1 MSDQLFE
8 LRLERAAR
16 RIADEGVRPIDAVAI
31 AESAIRAA
39 GRAEELATPRFDRR
53 RAWQALAAIAFTVV
67 FAVAASVVL
76 DRVRTQTA
84 ATPSPSPV
92 SSPSSSP
99 SPDLT
104 AAPVGVPAAGGSGG
118 TWLADV
124 PAGLAFDVAVPSR
137 RMALNVSG
145 LTASVDLVGASSGLF
160 MSTFITE
167 NVDEVRLTSD
177 AASERVTVDGTPLAP
192 CAKGDEGRYQTTS
205 SPDGL
210 LLTFALI
217 SDPCPSRAA
226 VVARTWTRS
235 ISVPNGGGIG
245 VVDGFDPLF
254 TVVLPAGSYAVDDAT
269 DAKTIHQDLPE
280 LQFVSWKDP
289 QGFLDPC
296 DLSKGRYEIA
306 PGADAFVAYVRQ
318 LAGFTVDS
326 TTEVTVDGHR
336 AIRLVVHAD
345 ADATCPGGQLWEWQP
360 KAETGDRAWFL
371 RPGVTDSLY
380 IVEHPKGTLMFEVL
394 PAPNPLEDQVIGS
407 IRFLDALPTTP

>member
-1 MSDQLFE
+1 MSDQLFD

-16 RIADEGVRPIDAVAI
+16 RIADEAVRPIDAVAI
-31 AESAIRAA
+31 AESAIRSA

-53 RAWQALAAIAFTVV
+53 RAWQALAVIAFTVV

-92 SSPSSSP
+92 SSPSPSP
-99 SPDLT
+99 SPT
-104 AAPVGVPAAGGSGG
+104 TAPVGVPAAGGSGG

-124 PAGLAFDVAVPSR
+124 PAGLVFDVVSPGP

-145 LTASVDLVGASSGLF
+145 LTASVDLVGGSAGLF
-160 MSTFITE
+160 RSSFITE
-167 NVDEVRLTSD
+167 NVGEVRLTSED
-177 AASERVTVDGTPLAP
+177 VSPRVTLDGTPLAP
-192 CAKGDEGRYQTTS
+192 CAQGDEGRYQTTS
-205 SPDGL
+205 SSDGL
-210 LLTFALI
+210 LLTFALL

-226 VVARTWTRS
+226 VIARTWTRS

-245 VVDGFDPLF
+245 VVDGFDPLL
-254 TVVLPAGSYAVDDAT
+254 TVVLPAGSYLIDESIDAL
-269 DAKTIHQDLPE
+269 TIHQDLPE
-280 LQFVSWKDP
+280 LQFVTWKDP
-289 QGFLDPC
+289 QGFIDPC
-296 DLSKGRYEIA
+296 DISKGRYEIA
-306 PGADAFVAYVRQ
+306 PGADPFVAYVRQ

-326 TTEVTVDGHR
+326 TKEVTVDGHR

-371 RPGVTDSLY
+371 RPGITDSLY
-380 IVEHPKGTLMFEVL
+380 IVEHPNGTLMFEVL
-394 PAPNPLEDQVIGS
+394 PAPNSLEEQVIGS

>member
-16 RIADEGVRPIDAVAI
+16 RIADEAVRPTDAVAI
-31 AESAIRAA
+31 AEAAIRAA
-39 GRAEELATPRFDRR
+39 GRADEIAAPRFGARGP
-53 RAWQALAAIAFTVV
+53 WLALAIAASAIV
-67 FAVAASVVL
+67 FAVVGSLVL
-76 DRVRTQTA
+76 DRSRHDAGTS
-84 ATPSPSPV
+84 PSPSIG

-99 SPDLT
+99 SPNVT
-104 AAPVGVPAAGGSGG
+104 AAPVGVPAGGASGG

-124 PAGLAFDVAVPSR
+124 PAGLVFDVVAPTS

-145 LTASVDLVGASSGLF
+145 LTASVDLVGGTGGLF
-160 MSTFITE
+160 MSSFITE
-167 NVDEVRLTSD
+167 NVGEVRLTSD
-177 AASERVTVDGTPLAP
+177 AASERVTVDGAPLAP
-192 CAKGDEGRYQTTS
+192 CSQGDEGRYQTTS

-226 VVARTWTRS
+226 VIARTWTRS

-254 TVVLPAGSYAVDDAT
+254 TVVLPAGSYAVDDAA

-296 DLSKGRYEIA
+296 DRSKGRYEIA

-326 TTEVTVDGHR
+326 TAEVTVDGHR

-360 KAETGDRAWFL
+360 KAETSDHAWFL

-394 PAPNPLEDQVIGS
+394 PAPNPLEDQLIGS
-407 IRFLDALPTTP
+407 IHFLDALPTTP

>member
-1 MSDQLFE
+1 MSDARFE

-16 RIADEGVRPIDAVAI
+16 RIADEAIRPVDAVAI
-31 AESAIRAA
+31 AEAAIRAA
-39 GRAEELATPRFDRR
+39 GRAEELSAPRFGPRG
-53 RAWQALAAIAFTVV
+53 AWAAL
-67 FAVAASVVL
+67 AVAALTIVFVVVGSLVL
-76 DRVRTQTA
+76 DPFRQNVAT
-84 ATPSPSPV
+84 TPSPSG
-92 SSPSSSP
+92 PSALPSL
-99 SPDLT
+99 SPDVT
-104 AAPVGVPAAGGSGG
+104 AAPVGVPAGGASGG

-124 PAGLAFDVAVPSR
+124 PAGLVFDVVAPRS

-145 LTASVDLVGASSGLF
+145 LTASVDLVGGNTGLF
-160 MSTFITE
+160 LSSFITE
-167 NVDEVRLTSD
+167 NVGEVRLTSD
-177 AASERVTVDGTPLAP
+177 AASERVTVDGAPLAP
-192 CAKGDEGRYQTTS
+192 CSQGDEGRYQTTTS
-205 SPDGL
+205 TDGL

-226 VVARTWTRS
+226 VIARTWTRS

-245 VVDGFDPLF
+245 VVDGFDPLV

-296 DLSKGRYEIA
+296 DRSKGRYEIA

-326 TTEVTVDGHR
+326 TAEVTVDGHR

-345 ADATCPGGQLWEWQP
+345 ADATCPGDQLWEWQP
-360 KAETGDRAWFL
+360 KAETGDHAWFL

-407 IRFLDALPTTP
+407 IHFLDALPTTP